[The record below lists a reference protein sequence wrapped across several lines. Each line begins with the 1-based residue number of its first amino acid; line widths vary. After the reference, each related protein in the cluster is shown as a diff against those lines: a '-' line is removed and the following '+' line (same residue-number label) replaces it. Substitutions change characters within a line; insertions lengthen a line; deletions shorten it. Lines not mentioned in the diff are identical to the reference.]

1 MPTRPPAVQTTTPHA
16 DPPAVRLGEVQP
28 GGLAPAILAI
38 VERGV
43 RERPGLAHTFS
54 AEVELSMEEHYPPV
68 RIAFGE
74 RPVVVEDGPCAAP
87 DLRIS
92 GSLADL
98 VSLMVVPL
106 VGGGPSPIR
115 GRGRA
120 ALSLVAQRRVKVEGR
135 LALMRK
141 FLSIIRV

>member
-1 MPTRPPAVQTTTPHA
+1 V
-16 DPPAVRLGEVQP
+16 L
-28 GGLAPAILAI
+28 
-38 VERGV
+38 
-43 RERPGLAHTFS
+43 
-54 AEVELSMEEHYPPV
+54 
-68 RIAFGE
+68 
-74 RPVVVEDGPCAAP
+74 VEDGPGSAP

-106 VGGGPSPIR
+106 VRGVPSPVR

-120 ALSLVAQRRVKVEGR
+120 ALGLMAQGRVKVEGR

-141 FLSIIRV
+141 FLLIIRV

>member
-1 MPTRPPAVQTTTPHA
+1 MATSIGTDGARADEHAGDEAQALHGLPPGAKNYITPA
-16 DPPAVRLGEVQP
+16 
-28 GGLAPAILAI
+28 GLARLQ
-38 VERGV
+38 
-43 RERPGLAHTFS
+43 
-54 AEVELSMEEHYPPV
+54 AELHRLLRV
-68 RIAFGE
+68 E

-87 DLRIS
+87 DQRIS

-106 VGGGPSPIR
+106 VGGVPSPIR